1 MNWSFKEKVQFR
13 EDYLRM
19 KIWTKE
25 IGNNKIRILAFLIV
39 NSDFKNQWTDEVQ
52 KEKIDLCGELE
63 VINKYSLK
71 VPQEIAKKLRNYK
84 NLNC

>member
-13 EDYLRM
+13 KDYLRM

-25 IGNNKIRILAFLIV
+25 IGNNKIGMLSFMIV
-39 NSDFKNQWTDEVQ
+39 NSDFKNQWTDCVQ

-63 VINKYSLK
+63 VINRSLLK